1 MSRNVFVLLSMYALI
16 VIWFCVRVIISGLRR
31 GANDIF
37 DLLECNA
44 ALIGGYFRT
53 FRDNLSVPSSWVKQ
67 SRKNPF
73 LLDCLALEGGTD
85 RLSRNV
91 GY

>member
-16 VIWFCVRVIISGLRR
+16 VIWFCVRVIISGFRR

-53 FRDNLSVPSSWVKQ
+53 FRDNLCPIFMGQAVKEEYI
-67 SRKNPF
+67 PLG
-73 LLDCLALEGGTD
+73 LLGP
-85 RLSRNV
+85 
-91 GY
+91 